1 MSDLQRDIA
10 LVQATIAWGAES
22 AAPFEAWQRIR
33 ARLTPDRERVARA
46 MLRANSQNRIGGDG
60 DWPKWEVLTPPQQAH
75 FLHIADAAIKAM
87 EGEE

>member
-33 ARLTPDRERVARA
+33 ARLTPDRERVARGVKTILA
-46 MLRANSQNRIGGDG
+46 EDAL
-60 DWPKWEVLTPPQQAH
+60 
-75 FLHIADAAIKAM
+75 DAAIDRAM
-87 EGEE
+87 LAAAERKGSES